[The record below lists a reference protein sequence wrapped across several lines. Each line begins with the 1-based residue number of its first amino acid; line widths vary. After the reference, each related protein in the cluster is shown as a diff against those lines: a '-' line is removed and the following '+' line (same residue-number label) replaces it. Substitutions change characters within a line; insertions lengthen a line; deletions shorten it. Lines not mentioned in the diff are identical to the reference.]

1 MFRVRAEADWHES
14 DDISA
19 SPRLLAP
26 TLTILAQFDNENTVL
41 DEADVAQLTGC
52 SQTISQRCLV
62 TLTELGYLT
71 GTPNSAY
78 RLRNEDSGLTRAG
91 RGEDGTLDTAA

>member
-1 MFRVRAEADWHES
+1 MFGVRTEADWHES
-14 DDISA
+14 DDIPV

-26 TLTILAQFDNENTVL
+26 TLTILAQFDNENTIL
-41 DEADVAQLTGC
+41 DEADIAQLTGC

-62 TLTELGYLT
+62 TLAELGYLT

-78 RLRNEDSGLTRAG
+78 RLKDEDSYPTRAG

>member
-1 MFRVRAEADWHES
+1 MRAEADWHES

-19 SPRLLAP
+19 SPRVLAP

-41 DEADVAQLTGC
+41 DETDIAQLTGC

-62 TLTELGYLT
+62 TLAELGYLT
-71 GTPNSAY
+71 GAPNSAF
-78 RLRNEDSGLTRAG
+78 RLRDEDSDLTRVG